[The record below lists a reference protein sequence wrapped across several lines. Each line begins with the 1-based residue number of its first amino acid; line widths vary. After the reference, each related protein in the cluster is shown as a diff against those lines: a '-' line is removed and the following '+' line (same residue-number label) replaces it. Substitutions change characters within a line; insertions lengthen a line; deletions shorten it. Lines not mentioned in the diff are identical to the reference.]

1 MSNNGGGP
9 KAVVPFGPKLNGK
22 SEAGDE
28 LDRAGQAILG
38 VLRQAVGASEAK
50 YQQAVE
56 TTHKL
61 SAQLRSA
68 EDRIKELE
76 ARVRHHEVRAERAE
90 IKSRWRLSRNS
101 LTALRH
107 RRCARKQ
114 RRRKRCSFNPP
125 PADARSLATPSRSF
139 AE

>member
-1 MSNNGGGP
+1 LRSSASPYDRVARIVG
-9 KAVVPFGPKLNGK
+9 
-22 SEAGDE
+22 GDE

-76 ARVRHHEVRAERAE
+76 ARVRHHEIRAERAE
-90 IKSRWRLSRNS
+90 EWLYQISVEIEQKFFNGAPAS
-101 LTALRH
+101 ALRT
-107 RRCARKQ
+107 Q
-114 RRRKRCSFNPP
+114 
-125 PADARSLATPSRSF
+125 AT
-139 AE
+139 A